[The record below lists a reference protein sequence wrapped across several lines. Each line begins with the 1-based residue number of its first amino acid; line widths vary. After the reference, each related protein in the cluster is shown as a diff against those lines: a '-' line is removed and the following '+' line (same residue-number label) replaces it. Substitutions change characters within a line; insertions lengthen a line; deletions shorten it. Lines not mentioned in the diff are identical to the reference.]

1 MTEIDLTALLNDLS
15 ILEQQLIKTSQN
27 ILQLKE
33 ANKQYIQ
40 FFLSYFL
47 FMIMNFF
54 LKKKKN
60 AEIQL
65 QQFVL
70 SFYLV
75 KDLELKM
82 VQKLISRKK
91 KSKT

>member
-47 FMIMNFF
+47 FMIIIFF
-54 LKKKKN
+54 LKKKK
-60 AEIQL
+60 L
-65 QQFVL
+65 
-70 SFYLV
+70 
-75 KDLELKM
+75 
-82 VQKLISRKK
+82 
-91 KSKT
+91 